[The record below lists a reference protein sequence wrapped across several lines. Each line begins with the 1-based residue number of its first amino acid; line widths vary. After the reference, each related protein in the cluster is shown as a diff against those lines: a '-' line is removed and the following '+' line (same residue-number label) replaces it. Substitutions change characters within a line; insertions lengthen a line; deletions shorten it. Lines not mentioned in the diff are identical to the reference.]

1 MAHLVESGWGRYA
14 AEVGWGRVEAGWEW
28 VGVGKRKRK
37 GGKEVEM
44 GYDRDRGESVVE
56 VSWGGFRV
64 SEGWIDGWVG
74 V

>member
-1 MAHLVESGWGRYA
+1 
-14 AEVGWGRVEAGWEW
+14 
-28 VGVGKRKRK
+28 
-37 GGKEVEM
+37 M